1 MGLPGRVEASGHER
15 PADPRRSLARVE
27 LVLAVLAVVVFVTC
41 TVVGVS
47 LLALRALRRAVSPA
61 VDRAGLALQARSR
74 GPAGEVARLRRDLDT
89 AVRRGGRSLAVAR
102 AVHAPVGDVPALL
115 DRIESAAR
123 DLNAELRAVGSVA
136 DPARAGALLAET
148 RHRVTELVAAADD
161 VAEGVARAAAPGG
174 ADIAELRAAC
184 AAEAEALREGA
195 RVRGRSGL
203 FGQA

>member
-1 MGLPGRVEASGHER
+1 M
-15 PADPRRSLARVE
+15 E
-27 LVLAVLAVVVFVTC
+27 LVLAALVLVAFVTC
-41 TVVGVS
+41 SGVVIA

-61 VDRAGLALQARSR
+61 VDRAGVALQARTR
-74 GPAGEVARLRRDLDT
+74 GLAGEVARLRRDLDA
-89 AVRRGGRSLAVAR
+89 AVRRGGRSLAVAG

-123 DLNAELRAVGSVA
+123 DLDAELRAVGSVA
-136 DPARAGALLAET
+136 NPARAAALLAGT
-148 RHRVTELVAAADD
+148 RHRVAELVAAADD
-161 VAEGVARAAAPGG
+161 VAEGVARAAAPGS

-203 FGQA
+203 FGPA